1 MEIFSIL
8 IPFIIFILIIGC
20 IIILVRLISLQR
32 SFAEATF
39 FIAVSWDDLLR
50 QLLLSISLIL
60 GLVGI
65 YAISQVLKFSIGWY
79 NFAVIGG
86 IITAFLGYR
95 KHSPLVFAMGISE
108 FLLGII
114 IGSYQVA
121 SQNGVDKSISFIAA
135 FLLFASL
142 YTIAFTFFDQSRNK
156 RYYTVLTLIGVLGLG
171 ILSFVLGA
179 FSSRNIWETITNNTT
194 IAIWNNPKT
203 LIILLGIIVVFGI
216 SSISAWKHIKSH
228 WYQGIGILI
237 GLAGSLC
244 IVFLPIVPVLYDP
257 NQPYIYDANM
267 LANKNREILPH
278 IISLNS
284 IFLIGVLWLLYSAY
298 KLKEIWRLNLS
309 ILALLGFI
317 LVRYFDWVE
326 KTELDRSIFFLGLGI
341 VFLITGYFLE
351 RVRRNVLASIDK

>member
-1 MEIFSIL
+1 MEIFIIL
-8 IPFIIFILIIGC
+8 IPFIIFTLIIGG

-39 FIAVSWDDLLR
+39 SIAVSWDDLIR
-50 QLLLSISLIL
+50 QLLLGISLIL

-65 YAISQVLKFSIGWY
+65 YAISQVLKIPIGWY
-79 NFAVIGG
+79 YFAVIGG
-86 IITAFLGYR
+86 IITAIIGYR
-95 KHSPLVFAMGISE
+95 KHSPLVFVVGIIE

-121 SQNGVDKSISFIAA
+121 SQNGVDISISFIVA

-142 YTIAFTFFDQSRNK
+142 YTIAFTFFEQSRNK

-179 FSSRNIWETITNNTT
+179 FSSRNIWETITNTT
-194 IAIWNNPKT
+194 AITIWNNPKT
-203 LIILLGIIVVFGI
+203 LIILLGVIAVFGI
-216 SSISAWKHIKSH
+216 SSISAWKKIKSDL
-228 WYQGIGILI
+228 YKGIGILI
-237 GLAGSLC
+237 GLAGALFV
-244 IVFLPIVPVLYDP
+244 IFLPKVPVLYDP
-257 NQPYIYDANM
+257 NQPYFYDATT
-267 LANKNREILPH
+267 LADKNREILPH

-309 ILALLGFI
+309 ILALFGFI

-351 RVRRNVLASIDK
+351 RIRRNVLASIDN